1 MSAHDAL
8 RPVPK
13 FLIPHA
19 FFITRRRGF
28 AGRGAYRNG
37 DTATGRFLP
46 RKAGSFMN
54 HRFKMMAEPSI
65 EELLEDTG
73 IRLLML
79 RDGVEEAE
87 LRYLLKR
94 SGMYRR
100 SRR

>member
-1 MSAHDAL
+1 
-8 RPVPK
+8 
-13 FLIPHA
+13 
-19 FFITRRRGF
+19 
-28 AGRGAYRNG
+28 
-37 DTATGRFLP
+37 
-46 RKAGSFMN
+46 MN